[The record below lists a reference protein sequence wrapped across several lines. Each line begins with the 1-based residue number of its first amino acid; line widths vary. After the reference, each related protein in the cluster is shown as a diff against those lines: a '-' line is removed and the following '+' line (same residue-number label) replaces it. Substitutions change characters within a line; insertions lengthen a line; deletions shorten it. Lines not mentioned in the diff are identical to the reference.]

1 MNGAAMLDPA
11 RGVIVGYAFN
21 DEPRPAQLEFL
32 LNGKVAHKIVV
43 AAPVSVLRP
52 NNIDA
57 LGAPPTAICA
67 FEAKLPFGILHDEGR
82 DIQLEIVASDGT
94 SLYDAKF
101 NTPQALAPFVEGSEM
116 ADGLTLDIARLRG
129 GVFQG
134 TLIVHNHGTPPEIQL
149 RVKGTVYST
158 AELSGEGGK
167 YKFTAALPIEVLDD
181 GVNVVEFVL
190 PNEEVLRRFPVSA
203 GVALA
208 GDLAAEVASLRAELD
223 QLKQAFR
230 GALAGGVIRRDER
243 PMIIAETLTQ
253 VDHILEMRDRADR
266 FERVE
271 FDDPEE
277 MDEPDWDIET

>member
-1 MNGAAMLDPA
+1 MLDPV
-11 RGVIVGYAFN
+11 RGLILGYAAGPN
-21 DEPRPAQLEFL
+21 SKPEHLEFR
-32 LNGKVAHKIVV
+32 LNGVVKHRIVV
-43 AAPVSVLRP
+43 AAPASVLDQRS
-52 NNIDA
+52 IEI

-67 FEAKLPFGILHDEGR
+67 FEAKLPFDALEPGQNEYR
-82 DIQLEIVASDGT
+82 LEIVTNDGVG
-94 SLYDAKF
+94 LYDATFKSSR
-101 NTPQALAPFVEGSEM
+101 ALAPFVEGAEM
-116 ADGLTLDIARLRG
+116 ADGLTLEISRLRS
-129 GVFQG
+129 GVFHGVLKVHHQG
-134 TLIVHNHGTPPEIQL
+134 EPPEIRL
-149 RVKGTVYST
+149 RVKGEDLSGAVLTADGGAYRLM
-158 AELSGEGGK
+158 AELP
-167 YKFTAALPIEVLDD
+167 ANALDD

-190 PNEEVLRRFPVSA
+190 PNGEVLHRFPVSA

-230 GALAGGVIRRDER
+230 GALAGGVISRDER

-253 VDHILEMRDRADR
+253 VDHILEMRDRTDR